1 MLRLG
6 IPLAFGLI
14 GTAILLALG
23 NWQVNRLGEK
33 EAFLAAIDARITEA
47 PVDLPATIDPE
58 ADRFRAVEVRGRYT
72 GQEIDV
78 LASAKGVGAAYRVI
92 SAFETDDGRRVLI
105 DRGFLP
111 VAQRAAPRTFPEAR
125 LQGNLHWPDEV
136 DSFTP
141 EPDTGDNTWFARDV
155 PALAAALDTEP
166 VLIVL
171 RATSEPDPFATPYP
185 LDTSGIPNDHLE
197 YAVTWFSLAAVWFG
211 MTLYFLWRMRR
222 PDRGASRAT
231 DEQ

>member
-1 MLRLG
+1 MIRIG

-14 GTAILLALG
+14 GTLILLALG
-23 NWQVNRLGEK
+23 NWQVNRLAEK
-33 EAFLAAIDARITEA
+33 QAFLSEIDARIADLPT
-47 PVDLPATIDPE
+47 DLPAAPDPE
-58 ADRFRAVEVRGRYT
+58 ADRFLAVELRGQYT
-72 GQEIDV
+72 GEEIDV
-78 LASAKGVGAAYRVI
+78 LASAKGIGAAYRVI
-92 SAFETDDGRRVLI
+92 SVFETEEERRVLV

-111 VAQRAAPRTFPEAR
+111 VAQRDTARSFPEAR

-141 EPDTGDNTWFARDV
+141 DPDTASNTWFARDV
-155 PALAAALDTEP
+155 PALAAALNTEP
-166 VLIVL
+166 VLLIL

-185 LDTSGIPNDHLE
+185 LDSSGIPNDHLE

-222 PDRGASRAT
+222 SERHSDSPEA
-231 DEQ
+231 E